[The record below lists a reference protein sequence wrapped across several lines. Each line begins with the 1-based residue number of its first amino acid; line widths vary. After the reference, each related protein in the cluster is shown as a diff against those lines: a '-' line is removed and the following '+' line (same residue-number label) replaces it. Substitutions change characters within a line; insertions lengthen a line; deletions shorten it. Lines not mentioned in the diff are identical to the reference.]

1 MTIVEPLMPE
11 VDFAADPM
19 NDLEERLATLGANGR
34 RIAPI
39 KWKGETAWVVL
50 RYEDVLK
57 GMSDD
62 DYIPAFPEYRRN
74 WDTQGAQ
81 PLKDHG
87 DQHRASRTLLE
98 QPFKIGKV
106 RTMVEDMLVPLADR
120 LIDDFGD
127 RREVDL
133 IKHYS
138 RRYTFLVMS
147 ILLGI
152 PVDADNEERLV
163 TLVYALLQGGHIVGA
178 DTPEARRN
186 ASLAVVAELN
196 DYLRPTIEAR
206 RKDPKDDI
214 ISYLLASEL
223 NGGPL
228 AETVLYDYV
237 RFLYPAGAETTHL
250 SMGRMMNNVLS
261 DLSLRDRLIANP
273 KDRAAVVDESLRF
286 TPAANLVPRTLERDT
301 AICGIDVPAGS
312 TVLFSVTTGNRDAEM
327 FPNPDQFDIDQK
339 RKPLLSFGMG
349 PHFCIGSHLAKAELL
364 VSLGRLLDRLPGLR
378 LAETPPEPVG
388 AVFRWIPELKV
399 AFDDIL
405 PPPDKTDARE

>member
-1 MTIVEPLMPE
+1 MNVQPLMPE

-19 NDLEERLATLGANGR
+19 HDLEDRLKELGKDGR

-50 RYEDVLK
+50 RYQDVFK

-87 DQHRASRTLLE
+87 AEHKASRGLLE
-98 QPFKIGKV
+98 QPFKPGKV
-106 RTMVEDMLVPLADR
+106 RAMIEDMMVPLADR
-120 LIDDFGD
+120 LINDFGD

-133 IKHYS
+133 TSDYT
-138 RRYTFLVMS
+138 RRYTFMVMS

-152 PVDADNEERLV
+152 PVDHENEERLI
-163 TLVYALLQGGHIVGA
+163 TLVYALLQGGHIVGD
-178 DTPEARRN
+178 DTPENRRK
-186 ASLAVVAELN
+186 ASLAAVAELN
-196 DYLRPTIEAR
+196 DFLRPIIEAR
-206 RKDPKDDI
+206 RKEPKDDI

-228 AETVLYDYV
+228 AEEVLYDYV

-250 SMGRMMNNVLS
+250 TMGRMMKNVLS
-261 DLSLRDRLIANP
+261 DLELRDRLIAHPEERN
-273 KDRAAVVDESLRF
+273 AVVDETLRF

-301 AICGIDVPAGS
+301 MICDVDVPAGS
-312 TVLFSVTTGNRDAEM
+312 TVLFSVTTGNRDPDM
-327 FPNPDQFDIDQK
+327 FPNPEQFDPGQK

-349 PHFCIGSHLAKAELL
+349 PHFCLGSHLAKAELQ
-364 VSLGRLLDRLPGLR
+364 VSLSRLLERLPGLR
-378 LAETPPEPVG
+378 LAETPPEPMG
-388 AVFRWIPELKV
+388 AVFRWLPQLKV
-399 AFDDIL
+399 QFDDIL
-405 PPPDKTDARE
+405 PPPPKN

>member
-1 MTIVEPLMPE
+1 MTVQPLMPE

-39 KWKGETAWVVL
+39 KWKGETAWVVM
-50 RYEDVLK
+50 RYQDVYK

-87 DQHRASRTLLE
+87 DEHRASRTLLE

-106 RTMVEDMLVPLADR
+106 RGMIENMLVPLADR

-133 IKHYS
+133 THAYT
-138 RRYTFLVMS
+138 RRYTFMVMS

-152 PVDADNEERLV
+152 PVDPENEERLI
-163 TLVYALLQGGHIVGA
+163 TLVYALLQGGHIVGS
-178 DTPEARRN
+178 DTPEARRA
-186 ASLAVVAELN
+186 ASLAAVAELN

-214 ISYLLASEL
+214 ISYLLASEM

-250 SMGRMMNNVLS
+250 TMGRMMKNVIS
-261 DLSLRDRLIANP
+261 DPALRDRLIANP
-273 KDRAAVVDESLRF
+273 KDRAAVVEETLRF

-301 AICGIDVPAGS
+301 LICDETIPAGS
-312 TVLFSVTTGNRDAEM
+312 TVLFSVTTGNRDPEM
-327 FPNPDQFDIDQK
+327 FPHPEQFDIDQK

-349 PHFCIGSHLAKAELL
+349 PHFCLGSHLARAELL
-364 VSLGRLLDRLPGLR
+364 VSLGRLIERLPGLR

-388 AVFRWIPELKV
+388 AVFRWLPALNVK
-399 AFDDIL
+399 FDEIL
-405 PPPDKTDARE
+405 PPPPPAQA